1 MADLKIYNNGE
12 NKVLMSAGDRIIRQ
26 PYEFGNSH
34 SIVTERGYLAQYYIQ
49 CLSPVVNINV
59 EDFSVIIF
67 YNPSVQPSNNR
78 GVFAF
83 KSNSYECA
91 IGVGMR
97 SIYTDSIQIDFNK
110 ETELVYGPN
119 TTRILTVLGIHGSII
134 DAVSFNKNTIKAYRS
149 TPLLGIVESSYNSS
163 TVSFTSDTYN
173 YLKIA
178 RGQRGLQSYET
189 PNASVSVNRLLVF
202 NRIISKQEVE
212 FIFSNGNGNNPQSI
226 VGLGLDIITNKAE
239 ILDFSILQDGSDL
252 RVGCR
257 DYSGFNRHGQIM
269 NLPAGSLEDQLA
281 FANANLFVPFIQ

>member
-26 PYEFGNSH
+26 PYEFGDSH
-34 SIVTERGYLAQYYIQ
+34 SIVSERGVLYQYYIQ

-67 YNPSVQPSNNR
+67 YKPSVPSHNR

-83 KSNSYECA
+83 KSSSYECA
-91 IGVGMR
+91 IGVGR
-97 SIYTDSIQIDFNK
+97 RPDYGSGIQIDFNK
-110 ETELVYGPN
+110 ETELVYGSN
-119 TTRILTVLGIHGSII
+119 TTSILAGSGVIGSII

-149 TPLLGIVESSYNSS
+149 TPLQGVVESSYNSS
-163 TVSFTSDTYN
+163 TVSFTSDTYS

-178 RGQRGLQSYET
+178 RGQRGIYSYEN
-189 PNASVSVNRLLVF
+189 PSASVSINRLLVF

-212 FIFSNGNGNNPQSI
+212 FMFSNGNGSNPQSI
-226 VGLGLDIITNKAE
+226 LGLGLDIITNKAE

-269 NLPAGSLEDQLA
+269 NLPVGSLADQLA